1 MEDKKMLI
9 AVPTDFSKEAL
20 CATTHAAKIA
30 EAGNGSIVLIH
41 VLNREFKS
49 KMKKEDRSV
58 DDVRAQLEK
67 DCEHVKNNL
76 GISASFEM
84 PEGSIFTAIGETAE
98 QKKATLMVM
107 GTHGVVGL
115 EQRIL
120 GAWALRVV
128 ADSPAPVIIVQ
139 SKNPTDH
146 GYKKVMVTADYNKES
161 KQLAVHAIGM
171 AKIFGGEV
179 ILFEGKES
187 DEFLAKQTK
196 LNAQFCQKLC
206 NANGVTNRI
215 IQQTEGNYHK
225 ELIKK
230 AVAENVDLICIMS
243 RKDMDL
249 KTVFLGDDEQ
259 WLINNEA
266 QIPVMCVNPTQTF
279 GITNMVL
286 NP

>member
-1 MEDKKMLI
+1 MLI
-9 AVPTDFSKEAL
+9 AVPTDFTKQAE

-30 EAGNGSIVLIH
+30 QAGNGSIMLIH

-49 KMKKEDRSV
+49 KMKKEDRSEE
-58 DDVRAQLEK
+58 DVREQLTK
-67 DCEHVKNNL
+67 DCESVKNIYN
-76 GISASFEM
+76 IPASFEL
-84 PEGSIFTAIGETAE
+84 PEGSIFSAIGDTAE
-98 QKKATLMVM
+98 EKKASLMVM

-128 ADSPAPVIIVQ
+128 SDSPAPVIIVQ
-139 SKNPTDH
+139 SKNPADY

-161 KQLAVHAIGM
+161 KQLATHAIGM

-187 DEFLAKQTK
+187 DEFLAKQTM
-196 LNAQFCQKLC
+196 LNVQFCQKLC
-206 NANGVTNRI
+206 VANGVANRVI
-215 IQQTEGNYHK
+215 TQTESNYHK
-225 ELIKK
+225 EMINV

-266 QIPVMCVNPTQTF
+266 QIPVMCVNPNQTF
-279 GITNMVL
+279 GVTNMVL